1 MKSLQIKMLIVFG
14 IIIISLNAGIGVF
27 TRSEVNDHLIQDAH
41 NNLMNMA
48 AMEADLVS
56 AMVDSRLEYVGALA
70 RNPIVLD
77 ENTTFEDKVAY
88 FETEASKTGFLAF
101 AFADKNGDATVF
113 NTNRETTNVAS
124 REYFQTAL
132 KGQAATSD
140 LIISSATGE
149 LVMIYSAPV
158 YQGDE
163 VVGILYGRRDGNAL
177 SEIVSQVEYKETGY
191 AYIVNN
197 EGVTVGHKN
206 IDLVYAQDNDIVN
219 METDDSLIELG
230 ELTKQMITRTVGSG
244 EYTYHGV
251 TKIVGYAPI
260 DNSPWIVIFGIEQ
273 DEFLS
278 EVAALHRNLLILFV
292 GAGALAVLLIFIVS
306 GTVTKNIK
314 RVTRAAQE
322 IADGKFDVSLSVKSN
337 DEVGMLANAFNL
349 TLNRLIDYQGYIDE
363 LSDTLH
369 KVANGN
375 LGAELQREYSGG
387 FKKLK
392 DSMEDLLANLNSII
406 MQINQSAEHVDL
418 GAGQVASAAQALSQ
432 GATEQASSIQEL
444 SATIN
449 LVTEQIRKNAENA
462 QAARDKADYAAG
474 EMHESNNQ
482 MNEMV
487 SAMTEIAQKASEIS
501 KIIKIIDDIAFQ
513 TNILSLNAAVEAARA
528 GAAGKGFAVVAD
540 EVRNLA
546 GKSAEAAKN
555 TTTLI
560 EETARAVENGTRIAD
575 RTASSLDKSVK
586 VTTEAVSF
594 IDEIALAS
602 QEQAAAII
610 QVNEGIEQLTSV
622 VQTNAA
628 TAEESAA
635 ASEELSGQSNIL
647 KDLIAA
653 FSFRDFDSSELYIK
667 EKIRLDTPPQPA
679 SEHLPLTDDTYNS
692 KY

>member
-392 DSMEDLLANLNSII
+392 DSMEDLLVNLNSII

>member
-392 DSMEDLLANLNSII
+392 DSMEDLLVNLNSII

-653 FSFRDFDSSELYIK
+653 CSFRDFDSSELYIK

>member
-337 DEVGMLANAFNL
+337 DEVGVLANAFNL

-679 SEHLPLTDDTYNS
+679 SEHLSLTDDTYNS